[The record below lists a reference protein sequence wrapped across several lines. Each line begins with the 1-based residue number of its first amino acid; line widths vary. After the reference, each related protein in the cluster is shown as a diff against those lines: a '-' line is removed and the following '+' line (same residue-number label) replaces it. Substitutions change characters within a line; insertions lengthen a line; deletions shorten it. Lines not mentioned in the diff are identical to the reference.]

1 MGIAPEIL
9 RHLRID
15 RSQLVRTCEEVAG
28 DINVVRMSEVA
39 LLVCNEVISFHLADT
54 LEHYRFGKIL
64 RHGRSSAV
72 DAAESVFLGIFVKYG

>member
-54 LEHYRFGKIL
+54 LEHNGFGEIL
-64 RHGRSSAV
+64 RDGRSGCVHTS
-72 DAAESVFLGIFVKYG
+72 ESVFHGVFVKYG